1 MATIKDNLETI
12 RNGINDSCDKAGR
25 DRKEVTLIAVS
36 KFKPIE
42 DLKAAYEA
50 GVRDFGENRV
60 QELVEKYD
68 LMPADTRFHMIG
80 HLQKNKVKYLIG
92 KTVLIHS
99 VDNLEL
105 AKTIQK
111 ESLKA
116 GVVTD
121 VLIEVNIAGEETKFG
136 CTKETAVSLAKEISK
151 LPNVRVKGLMTIAP
165 YVENDE
171 ENRQHFVALKQL
183 GIDIDS
189 QNIDNV
195 SMEIFSMGMTCDYKV
210 AVEEGATMVRVGT
223 AIFGERNTNL

>member
-1 MATIKDNLETI
+1 MKD
-12 RNGINDSCDKAGR
+12 
-25 DRKEVTLIAVS
+25 VTLIAVS

-42 DLKAAYEA
+42 DLREAYDA

-60 QELVEKYD
+60 QELVDKYEK
-68 LMPADTRFHMIG
+68 MPSDTRFHMIG

-105 AKTIQK
+105 ASVIQK
-111 ESLKA
+111 ESAKA

-121 VLIEVNIAGEETKFG
+121 ILIEVNVAREDTKFG
-136 CTKETAVSLAKEISK
+136 CMIEDALSLVKKVSAF
-151 LPNVRVKGLMTIAP
+151 PNVRIKGLMTIAP

-171 ENRQHFVALKQL
+171 ENRQHFVALRQL
-183 GIDIDS
+183 SIDIAA

-195 SMEIFSMGMTCDYKV
+195 SMDVLSMGMTCDYKV
-210 AVEEGATMVRVGT
+210 AVSEGATFVRVGT
-223 AIFGERNTNL
+223 AIFGERNTNI

>member
-1 MATIKDNLETI
+1 MTTIKDNLETI
-12 RNGINDSCDKAGR
+12 RTGINDSCDKAGR
-25 DRKEVTLIAVS
+25 DCKEVTLIAVS

-60 QELVEKYD
+60 QELVEKFD
-68 LMPADTRFHMIG
+68 LMPSDTRFHMIG

-92 KTVLIHS
+92 KAVLIHS

-121 VLIEVNIAGEETKFG
+121 VLN
-136 CTKETAVSLAKEISK
+136 
-151 LPNVRVKGLMTIAP
+151 
-165 YVENDE
+165 
-171 ENRQHFVALKQL
+171 
-183 GIDIDS
+183 
-189 QNIDNV
+189 
-195 SMEIFSMGMTCDYKV
+195 
-210 AVEEGATMVRVGT
+210 
-223 AIFGERNTNL
+223 

>member
-1 MATIKDNLETI
+1 MIKDNLEVI
-12 RNGINDSCDKAGR
+12 RQGIVDSCNKSGR
-25 DRKEVTLIAVS
+25 DTKDVTLIAVS

-42 DLKAAYEA
+42 DLREAYEA

-68 LMPADTRFHMIG
+68 YMPRDTRFHMIG

-111 ESLKA
+111 ESAKA

-136 CTKETAVSLAKEISK
+136 CTKDDAISLVKEISEFN
-151 LPNVRVKGLMTIAP
+151 NVRIRGLMTIAP

-171 ENRQHFVALKQL
+171 ENRQHFVALRQL
-183 GIDIDS
+183 GIDIES